1 MTYYF
6 TNRATLHDSDNITR
20 TDLSFNYAFV
30 LPALGTDLQFYV
42 EPRVTNV
49 FNEHGVTNVNTTIY
63 TNRQKSYLTKFN
75 PFTTAAPVECPQG
88 VTTAGCGNWQ
98 KGPSFGQPQA
108 PTDYQTARTF
118 VVSFGVRF

>member
-6 TNRATLHDSDNITR
+6 SNRAKYTTDTITR

-42 EPRVTNV
+42 EPRVTNI
-49 FNEHGVTNVNTTIY
+49 FNEHGVTNVNTTVY
-63 TNRQKSYLTKFN
+63 TNRNKSYLDNFDPFN
-75 PFTTAAPVECPQG
+75 TAAPVECPQG
-88 VTTAGCGNWQ
+88 TTTAHCGNWQ
-98 KGPSFGQPQA
+98 KGPAFGQPQA

-118 VVSFGVRF
+118 VVSLGVRF